1 MKKPSIYHSALGEK
15 AVMDSYDTV
24 LASWP
29 VTNVMRN
36 IPTRFGSTFVI
47 QSGEP
52 ARPPIILLHGA
63 GTNSAMWVEDVRA
76 LAQSYQVFAV
86 DLPGE
91 PGKSSPYRIPW
102 AGSAWA
108 EWLDE
113 VLEKLHVPRATLIGM
128 SQGGW
133 VAAKY
138 ATYQPARLEKLVL
151 MTPAGIVPDNLW
163 FALLSIPLSLAG
175 PPGIRI
181 IVRLLFGKYPAPKA
195 LRDATT
201 LTLTHFKPR
210 MGIVPLLADTELM
223 QITMPTLLMVGE
235 RDILRNGRRIERR
248 METRVPHLSTVM
260 LPEEGH
266 AILHGFEHVSDFL
279 AHQDTR

>member
-29 VTNVMRN
+29 VTNVMLN

-91 PGKSSPYRIPW
+91 PGKSSPY
-102 AGSAWA
+102 
-108 EWLDE
+108 
-113 VLEKLHVPRATLIGM
+113 
-128 SQGGW
+128 
-133 VAAKY
+133 
-138 ATYQPARLEKLVL
+138 
-151 MTPAGIVPDNLW
+151 
-163 FALLSIPLSLAG
+163 
-175 PPGIRI
+175 
-181 IVRLLFGKYPAPKA
+181 
-195 LRDATT
+195 
-201 LTLTHFKPR
+201 
-210 MGIVPLLADTELM
+210 
-223 QITMPTLLMVGE
+223 
-235 RDILRNGRRIERR
+235 
-248 METRVPHLSTVM
+248 
-260 LPEEGH
+260 
-266 AILHGFEHVSDFL
+266 
-279 AHQDTR
+279 